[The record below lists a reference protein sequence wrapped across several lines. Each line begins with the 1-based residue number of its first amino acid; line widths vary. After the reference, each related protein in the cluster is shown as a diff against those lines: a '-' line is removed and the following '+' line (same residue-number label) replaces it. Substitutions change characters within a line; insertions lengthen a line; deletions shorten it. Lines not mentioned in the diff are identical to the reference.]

1 MLIALKCTSEI
12 KNSIAIEDNY
22 NDQHNG
28 ECLIDGKI
36 CRLRPETILVWNF
49 WRNRKPSFYVVLI
62 ILYSYE
68 FKTSK

>member
-1 MLIALKCTSEI
+1 MLIALKCTSET

-28 ECLIDGKI
+28 ECLTDGKMSTWA
-36 CRLRPETILVWNF
+36 RDDFGVKF
-49 WRNRKPSFYVVLI
+49 WRDRKPSFYVVLI

-68 FKTSK
+68 FKISK